1 MASKI
6 LKDDVKK
13 GMTCLVLDPETK
25 ELEPA
30 VVCKVP
36 KHRRWVHAYLEIAH
50 RKLKKVP
57 IGELYKR
64 PEDFEY
70 EENIGQIP
78 LFEANVSDDDPV
90 DSNIVPDVGTEKGG
104 KPTDEATSAI
114 SSSSTTVALKKG
126 DLCLVQ
132 HEDDQWQPGVI
143 VKVPKHGRW
152 FHIYLELQHRRLK
165 RIPADKIKPR
175 PIDYEYSAVVDID
188 NQDAPGVQDLQ
199 DVPILTSDEDLKQEH
214 ITPRKTSNLSIPN
227 SVDASLPS
235 LRQCVAR
242 ALLVAYNLWK
252 QEVLS
257 DDEYHCFKILT
268 LQHDPTILASS
279 FAAEENS
286 NETVVEL
293 AVQSPRRVKKMSSLQ
308 V

>member
-6 LKDDVKK
+6 SEDDVKK

-36 KHRRWVHAYLEIAH
+36 KHRRWVHTYLEIAH

-78 LFEANVSDDDPV
+78 LFEAHVSDDDPV
-90 DSNIVPDVGTEKGG
+90 DSNVSPDVETEKGG

-114 SSSSTTVALKKG
+114 SSSTTVALKKG

-165 RIPADKIKPR
+165 RISAEKIVRSPHFDS
-175 PIDYEYSAVVDID
+175 PFLIALLIF
-188 NQDAPGVQDLQ
+188 A
-199 DVPILTSDEDLKQEH
+199 ILLLSTETTSD
-214 ITPRKTSNLSIPN
+214 R
-227 SVDASLPS
+227 
-235 LRQCVAR
+235 LRVFCRRGYRQPECAR
-242 ALLVAYNLWK
+242 CAG
-252 QEVLS
+252 
-257 DDEYHCFKILT
+257 FT
-268 LQHDPTILASS
+268 
-279 FAAEENS
+279 
-286 NETVVEL
+286 
-293 AVQSPRRVKKMSSLQ
+293 RRAHFDIG
-308 V
+308 